1 MSVFDIFE
9 SNDSKKRKS
18 HLRNLVAL
26 AKLDGFISKEEFSF
40 LLKVGDR
47 AGVTSDEVKK
57 MMLRTT
63 TIKVSKPDNN
73 IDRFD
78 LLYDLLEMTL
88 ADGVMDENEI
98 DFCIDM
104 AVRLGFRPAISGVL
118 VRMIAVDMMEACKKD
133 QIREKANSYLLLK
146 QAN

>member
-9 SNDSKKRKS
+9 SSDSKRRKS

-47 AGVTSDEVKK
+47 AGVSSNEVKK

-63 TIKVSKPDNN
+63 TIKVSKPESIN
-73 IDRFD
+73 DRFD
-78 LLYDLLEMTL
+78 LIYDLLEMTL

-104 AVRLGFRPAISGVL
+104 AARLGFRPAISGVL
-118 VRMIAVDMMEACKKD
+118 VRMIAVDMMEGYKKD
-133 QIREKANSYLLLK
+133 QIREKANAYLVLK
-146 QAN
+146 QTN